1 MGNTMIT
8 GMMRTGIAYREI
20 TPRESVPLLGY
31 GDRTHD
37 SEGIHDPLY
46 AYAWWMESGGLQPWV
61 WIVLD
66 LCLISVVSSGELAL
80 EISRRIDVPAGRIF
94 VSTTHTHSAP
104 DVHHIGRSSE
114 PWAKRYYSLLI
125 DACSAA
131 VQSAREQASPAK
143 IQVRSAE
150 SDLGANRRDVSRP
163 VDRRVLIL
171 SLIDESGRE
180 RGLLF
185 HYSCHLT
192 VLGVDNYRI
201 SSDWLGPVRSRL
213 QSDLGVPVMF
223 IQGAEGNV
231 DPVSRGVLDMADPD
245 QAVGSSFEVMEKLS
259 EEMIET
265 LRQGLHSKVGATLTD
280 VSCTDIGLS
289 LPLRYG
295 ALSPEEVRE
304 KIGEWK
310 QRFASFLG
318 VSPKEVP
325 ESWTI
330 NALVKRQ
337 AERKALGDEE
347 IRAWVAEQFAYCS
360 FLNTYKDGGEL
371 IDPLNGEVRCSV
383 TILDFGA
390 VTILGAPMEVLLN
403 VAFDWQNRF
412 PDRIALIAGLFNG
425 WLGYLPHKSD
435 YDEPLADR
443 LYETVSTVFAPEA
456 SRQLLEAAERSARGS
471 SGD

>member
-1 MGNTMIT
+1 MN
-8 GMMRTGIAYREI
+8 TGISYQEI
-20 TPRESVPLLGY
+20 TSQESVPLLGY

-37 SEGIHDPLY
+37 SEGVHDPLY
-46 AYAWWMESGGLQPWV
+46 AYAWWMESGGQQPWV

-66 LCLISVVSSGELAL
+66 LCLIGVVSAADLIR
-80 EISRRIDVPAGRIF
+80 EISRRIDIPADRIF

-104 DVHHIGRSSE
+104 DVHHISASSE
-114 PWAKRYYSLLI
+114 PWAKRYYDLLI

-131 VQSAREQASPAK
+131 AQSARRQARPSQ
-143 IQVRSAE
+143 IEVRSAE
-150 SDLGANRRDVSRP
+150 SDLGVNRRDADRP
-163 VDRRVLIL
+163 IDRRVLIM
-171 SLIDESGRE
+171 SLVDESGRQ

-201 SSDWLGPVRSRL
+201 SSDWLGPVRGRL

-231 DPVSRGVLDMADPD
+231 DPVSRGALDMADPD
-245 QAVGSSFEVMEKLS
+245 QAVGSSFEVMEQLS
-259 EEMIET
+259 ERMIES
-265 LRQGLHSKVGATLTD
+265 LRRGLRSRVSAILTD
-280 VSCTDIGLS
+280 VSCSETVLS
-289 LPLRYG
+289 LPLRCG
-295 ALSPEEVRE
+295 GLSPDGVRK

-310 QRFASFLG
+310 RQFASFLEI
-318 VSPKEVP
+318 PPREVP

-337 AERKALGDEE
+337 AESKALGDEE
-347 IRAWVAEQFAYCS
+347 IRAWVAEQFVYCS

-371 IDPLNGEVRCSV
+371 IDSLKGEVRCPIK
-383 TILDFGA
+383 ILDFGA
-390 VTILGAPMEVLLN
+390 VTIIAAPMELLLN

-425 WLGYLPHKSD
+425 WLGYLPHKTD
-435 YDEPLADR
+435 FDEPLADQ
-443 LYETVSTVFAPEA
+443 LYETVSTAFAPEA
-456 SRQLLEAAERSARGS
+456 SRLLLDAAEGVVRTKQ
-471 SGD
+471 GDGTGA